1 MPAAKRVGPAQGV
14 AEGAV
19 ADQPGIGALS
29 VRTGKRRCLGACHRR
44 VCVSECMRI
53 DQSSLWSIG
62 MITLPDALRCDDIR
76 MTCRSAL
83 ARDAALPVTLHRAQ
97 ARSY

>member
-1 MPAAKRVGPAQGV
+1 
-14 AEGAV
+14 
-19 ADQPGIGALS
+19 
-29 VRTGKRRCLGACHRR
+29 
-44 VCVSECMRI
+44 MRI
-53 DQSSLWSIG
+53 DQSSLWSMC
-62 MITLPDALRCDDIR
+62 MITLPDALRCDDVR